1 MQRLSVEQVAIL
13 KLLKELEEGIS
24 VEFDTNREYVKLV
37 CIREAWDIEEIEPIV
52 EELQY
57 WGYVDTD
64 WNVTIPGRQYLKTGP
79 ENATSINITN
89 DFSKNYDVTLFEKL
103 IDVTGIK
110 VDRLANFSMIE
121 NLTTL
126 FAKFKLQ

>member
-1 MQRLSVEQVAIL
+1 MQRLSAEQVAIL

-24 VEFDTNREYVKLV
+24 VEFDTNREYVDYYCVSESINLN
-37 CIREAWDIEEIEPIV
+37 EIKPIV

-57 WGYVDTD
+57 WGYVDTE

-79 ENATSINITN
+79 DKTTSINITN
-89 DFSKNYDVTLFEKL
+89 DFTKNYDVTLFEKL
-103 IDVTGIK
+103 IEVTGIK

-126 FAKFKLQ
+126 FAKFKL